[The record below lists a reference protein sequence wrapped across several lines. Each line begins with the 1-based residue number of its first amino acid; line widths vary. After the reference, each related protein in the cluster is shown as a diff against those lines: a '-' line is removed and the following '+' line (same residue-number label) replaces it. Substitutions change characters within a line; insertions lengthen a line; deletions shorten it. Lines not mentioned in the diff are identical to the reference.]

1 MEFFGYKFKDT
12 SLIKLAL
19 THKSCVN
26 SNDVDRFAKSN
37 ERMEFLGDA
46 ILDFI
51 IAEYLYKTYENIP
64 EGELS
69 KIRAAVVCESALAAI
84 AGTHDIRNFLKASN
98 LNKDGI
104 QDSMLADA
112 VEAILSAIYL
122 DGGIIEVRTAIINI
136 FAPIITKTLENGYSS
151 DYKTELQ
158 EIVQKNPKTH
168 LAYKTISAVGPDH
181 DRIFTEA
188 VYLDNNKLATGT
200 GKTKKEAQ
208 QMAAK
213 EALALMGILGRV

>member
-1 MEFFGYKFKDT
+1 MEFFGYKFKDE

-26 SNDVDRFAKSN
+26 ANDTEKITKSN

-51 IAEYLYKTYENIP
+51 IAEYLYKTYNDVS

-69 KIRAAVVCESALAAI
+69 KIRAAVVCEAALAAI
-84 AGTHDIRNFLKASN
+84 AQTHNIRNFLKTAN

-104 QDSMLADA
+104 QDSMLADS

-122 DGGIIEVRTAIINI
+122 DSGIIEVRTAIINI
-136 FAPIITKTLENGYSS
+136 FAPIIKKTLEDGYSS
-151 DYKTELQ
+151 DYKTDLQ
-158 EIVQKNPKTH
+158 EVVQKNPKA
-168 LAYKTISAVGPDH
+168 LLVYKTLSAVGPDH

-213 EALALMGILGRV
+213 RALNLMRD

>member
-1 MEFFGYKFKDT
+1 MEFLGYKFKDE

-26 SNDVDRFAKSN
+26 ANDVNRFTKSN

-46 ILDFI
+46 ILDFVI
-51 IAEYLYKTYENIP
+51 GEYLYKTHKDIP

-69 KIRAAVVCESALAAI
+69 KIRAAVVCETSLAGI
-84 AGTHDIRNFLKASN
+84 AQQHNIRNFLKTAN

-104 QDSMLADA
+104 QDSMLADS

-122 DGGIIEVRTAIINI
+122 DAGMEKVRTVIIDI
-136 FAPIITKTLENGYSS
+136 FAPIIEKILMDGYVG
-151 DYKTELQ
+151 DYKTDLQ
-158 EIVQKNPKTH
+158 EVVQKNPKAV
-168 LAYKTISAVGPDH
+168 LVYKTLSAVGPDH
-181 DRIFTEA
+181 DIVFTEA

-213 EALALMGILGRV
+213 EALALMGY